1 MKAVLSILCL
11 LLAATSFAADSV
23 VVKKDPRLDVLT
35 AKQAMVNKITAN
47 MLSNGQYKGYRLQV
61 LTTRSRD
68 EAFQLKADLLQ
79 RFPDQKVYAIYQSP
93 YFKIRF
99 GNFISRADAES
110 YRRQLAQIYSQ
121 GIYVI
126 QDAIEYSP
134 SEIEEMI
141 PEP

>member
-1 MKAVLSILCL
+1 MVLSIICL
-11 LLAATSFAADSV
+11 LFAATSFAADSV

-35 AKQAMVNKITAN
+35 QKQAMINKITTN
-47 MLSNGQYKGYRLQV
+47 MLSNGQYKGFRLQV
-61 LTTRSRD
+61 ITTRKRD

-79 RFPDQKVYAIYQSP
+79 RFPEQKVYAIYQSP

-99 GNFISRADAES
+99 GNFISRAEAES
-110 YRRQLAQIYSQ
+110 YKRQLSQIYSQ

-141 PEP
+141 PEQ